1 MKNFKIFIYLIILFF
16 PTTSYSLIEVDIT
29 RGNLNPLPIAVSPL
43 FSDKESQL
51 NLKKNLDIEN
61 LGLEIADVVKD
72 NLKRTGLFNP
82 LDKDAFLEEKL
93 AVESIR
99 KKPTKGETLIPLTKV
114 HEGEMAIVV
123 YHDEN
128 GDGELNTGLFWRPK
142 EGFAFSNNYIPKGPP
157 KFEKATVNMIHGEII
172 NITLNY

>member
-1 MKNFKIFIYLIILFF
+1 MIILI
-16 PTTSYSLIEVDIT
+16 L
-29 RGNLNPLPIAVSPL
+29 L
-43 FSDKESQL
+43 FSTKGQAHGNVKVIGVEHEKGFID
-51 NLKKNLDIEN
+51 LKIY
-61 LGLEIADVVKD
+61 
-72 NLKRTGLFNP
+72 

-99 KKPTKGETLIPLTKV
+99 KKPTKGETLMPLTKV